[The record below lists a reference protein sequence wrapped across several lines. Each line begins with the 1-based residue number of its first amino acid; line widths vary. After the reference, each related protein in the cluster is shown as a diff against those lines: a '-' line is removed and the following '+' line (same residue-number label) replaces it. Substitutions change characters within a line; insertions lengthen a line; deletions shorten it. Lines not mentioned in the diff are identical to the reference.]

1 MKGNWRSVER
11 ERGRGGRPVTHMQA
25 VQQDTVGLAA
35 GRSPARA
42 AGDRERTRLWSSI
55 WKKKLPNSEIL
66 ISYLLDYESG
76 SAQKKPYKVL
86 NIRNS
91 I

>member
-42 AGDRERTRLWSSI
+42 AGDRERTQLWSSI
-55 WKKKLPNSEIL
+55 
-66 ISYLLDYESG
+66 
-76 SAQKKPYKVL
+76 
-86 NIRNS
+86 
-91 I
+91 